1 MANYCTFIPSKGEE
15 LFKGLKKQFG
25 YKTARSIFLRAINP
39 DFINDYRN
47 TLTLDSE
54 GVPTLN
60 SVLGNSYMK
69 QFIGDTRMI
78 DSLESRYS
86 IMEDTY
92 DNYSTLIGDAYSFNT
107 TSPQRDDYIASV
119 AYTEDGKL
127 RIKIQRKTEATIS
140 EFNNQYQSQKL
151 NERLASIFKPLGIS
165 VGSLTEAEQKAGRVG
180 VTDFSKVREF
190 AVGFD
195 SLIRIANNK
204 EGAQALSEEFSHF
217 IIGVFRE
224 EPLVE
229 RSIQSL
235 VDHPE
240 SIREILGSDYED
252 VTNFYD
258 GNMELVAEEA
268 LGHVLRRNLIKE
280 DDIKST
286 PAPSLFRRFIKYIV
300 NIFKGFKSDDI
311 QDAISSADSSMSS
324 LAKSILDGTKKITE
338 SQIKASQREAQF
350 NDLSDRIER
359 NIEILRD
366 AAKVE
371 VKRYKISKGD
381 QNRSAAEQ
389 TVNEIL
395 SFTREDAD
403 TALGI
408 LNYANKALDQMRG
421 LEIQFMNIASYTP
434 AQKFSFLRSVKSYI
448 QSYGHFLDQLNEA
461 MNDELIEEDSMFLR
475 NFTIE
480 GDGVFTEDREVTLAD
495 ILKELNTASA
505 QLTSRFNKT
514 ALPAFAEFLK
524 PFMGDNI
531 VVPFGKYAGTTLS
544 VEQLLKEAPSDISLL
559 DRWLDSMADSSDVLL
574 QLFDAAVKKARDNAR
589 LKTIN
594 DIQAINKLRMD
605 FEKKGLTDFEWMF
618 EKDSNGDKSGNY
630 ISPVNYGQFNT
641 DREEFEN
648 YLTEKYGKNPTG
660 EEAIAKIA
668 ERKAWYDEHAASSFG
683 SPMPNP
689 VKYRNRDYD
698 NLSDTQ
704 KEFLERF
711 LSIKSGAD
719 SKLPENRVAR
729 NKAIQIRKR
738 GSQRIIDSL
747 GSPSTI
753 YENIKESISSSLLE
767 REDDDQIFGENRAKK
782 GMTDFAGNEFMTL
795 PVLYT
800 NRLKNPNELST
811 DVFGSLMS
819 YVYMTNNYE
828 QMDTIVDPLEI
839 GKTLVTDT
847 RKVRKTR
854 GGNPIIEKFSALDVD
869 VANKVFDSRTN
880 IEKKLQDYL
889 ESQVYGRYLKD
900 QGAVDVLGN
909 KVNVNKFVGLLLK
922 GSSLAQL
929 GFNWLANIANVATG
943 VGMQNIEAASREFFS
958 AKELAKADW
967 IYKSELLNYIPEVGS
982 RVQNS
987 KLALFG
993 ELFNIKQDYKN
1004 RVHSN
1009 QKKSLI
1015 ERLFGADLAFI
1026 GQGAGDHWLYNRTA
1040 IAMALREQ
1048 VLLDGKQMSLWDA
1061 LQVNDKFEGN
1071 SEIKELNYR
1080 DIKNLDGSDYD
1091 IGKMSR
1097 RIAHVNQS
1105 MFGIYNDE
1113 DANAASR
1120 VAVGRLLQQYRKW
1133 MKAQY
1138 NKRFQANQYNVT
1150 MGQFE
1155 EGYYRTIGR
1164 MANNLVRGGIAI
1176 SEQWDNMT
1184 DHEKANVRRA
1194 VTEMIQF
1201 FAVLALANLIE
1212 WPDDKNRPWALKLA
1226 EYSAKRLAHELG
1238 GLTPSPYM
1246 PQELLKTVS
1255 SPFPAASVIR
1265 NGFNLVNSIMDPR
1278 DWSNEIQSG
1287 PYEGLSTLEKNFIK
1301 APIPGVAQFRQ
1312 IDKFVSDI
1320 DTSIDFYARSY

>member
-1 MANYCTFIPSKGEE
+1 MANYCTYIPSKGED

-54 GVPTLN
+54 GVPTLE

-69 QFIGDTRMI
+69 QFIGDTKMI
-78 DSLESRYS
+78 NSLESNYS
-86 IMEDTY
+86 VMEDTY
-92 DNYSTLIGDAYSFNT
+92 DNYGTLVGDAYSFNT
-107 TSPQRDDYIASV
+107 TSPQRDDYVASV
-119 AYTEDGKL
+119 DYTEDGKL
-127 RIKIQRKTEATIS
+127 KVKIQRKTEATIS

-165 VGSLTEAEQKAGRVG
+165 VGSLTEAEQEAGRVG
-180 VTDFSKVREF
+180 VTDFSKAREF

-195 SLIRIANNK
+195 SLIRVANNK

-217 IIGVFRE
+217 IVGVFRK
-224 EPLVE
+224 EPLVK

-240 SIREILGSDYED
+240 SIREILGSDYDD
-252 VTNFYD
+252 VISFYN
-258 GNMELVAEEA
+258 GNIELVAEEA
-268 LGHVLRRNLIKE
+268 LGQILRNNLLQE
-280 DDIKST
+280 NNIKST
-286 PAPSLFRRFIKYIV
+286 PAPSLFRRFIKYIASM
-300 NIFKGFKSDDI
+300 FKGFKSSDV
-311 QDAISSADSSMSS
+311 QDAISMADSSMSS

-350 NDLSDRIER
+350 NDLSERVTR

-371 VKRYKISKGD
+371 VKRYKITRGEQKK
-381 QNRSAAEQ
+381 SAAEQ
-389 TVNEIL
+389 AVNEIL

-408 LNYANKALDQMRG
+408 LNYANKALEQMRT
-421 LEIQFMNIASYTP
+421 LEFQFMNIDSYTP
-434 AQKFSFLRSVKSYI
+434 AQKFAFLRSVKNYI
-448 QSYGHFLDQLNEA
+448 QSYGHFIDQLNEA
-461 MNDELIEEDSMFLR
+461 MNEDMMEEDNMFLR

-480 GDGVFTEDREVTLAD
+480 GDGIFTEDKTVTIAD
-495 ILKELNTASA
+495 VLKDLNTMSA

-524 PFMGDNI
+524 PFMGEDI
-531 VVPFGKYAGTTLS
+531 IVPFGKYAGTTIS
-544 VEQLLKEAPSDISLL
+544 VDQLLKEAPSDISFL

-574 QLFDAAVKKARDNAR
+574 QLFDAAVKKAKDKAR
-589 LKTIN
+589 LETIN
-594 DIQAINKLRMD
+594 NIQAINKLRID
-605 FEKKGLTDFEWMF
+605 YEKKGLTDFEWMF
-618 EKDSNGDKSGNY
+618 EKDSNGNKSGNY

-648 YLTEKYGKNPTG
+648 YLIDKYGKNPTG
-660 EEAIAKIA
+660 TEAIAKIA

-689 VKYRNRDYD
+689 VKYRNSDYD

-704 KEFLERF
+704 KEFLSKF
-711 LSIKSGAD
+711 LAIKSVAD
-719 SKLPENRVAR
+719 DKLPENRVAR

-753 YENIKESISSSLLE
+753 FDNIKESVASSLLE

-800 NRLKNPNELST
+800 NRLKDPNELST

-819 YVYMTNNYE
+819 YVYMANNYE
-828 QMDTIVDPLEI
+828 QMDAIVDPLEI
-839 GKTLVTDT
+839 GKTLVSET

-854 GGNPIIEKFSALDVD
+854 GGNPLIEKFSALDVD
-869 VANKVFDSRTN
+869 VVNKVFDSRTN
-880 IEKKLQDYL
+880 IEKKLQDYM
-889 ESQVYGRYLKD
+889 ESQVYGKYLKD

-909 KVNVNKFVGLLLK
+909 KVNVNKLVGLLLK

-943 VGMQNIEAASREFFS
+943 VGMQNIEAASGEFFS
-958 AKELAKADW
+958 AKELASADW
-967 IYKSELLNYIPEVGS
+967 AYKSALMEYIPEVGS

-987 KLALFG
+987 KLALFD

-1004 RVHSN
+1004 RVRGN
-1009 QKKSLI
+1009 QKKSLL
-1015 ERLFGADLAFI
+1015 ERMFGADLAFI

-1040 IAMALREQ
+1040 IAMAMREQ
-1048 VLLDGKQMSLWDA
+1048 VLLNGKQMSLWDA
-1061 LQVNDKFEGN
+1061 LQVQDKFGDN
-1071 SEIKELNYR
+1071 SDIKELNYR

-1091 IGKMSR
+1091 IGSMSR
-1097 RIAHVNQS
+1097 RMAHVNQS
-1105 MFGIYNDE
+1105 MFGIYND
-1113 DANAASR
+1113 DDMNAANR

-1150 MGQFE
+1150 MSQFE

-1164 MANNLVRGGIAI
+1164 MANNFVRGGVAL

-1184 DHEKANVRRA
+1184 EHEKANVRRA

-1226 EYSAKRLAHELG
+1226 EYSSKRLAHELG
-1238 GLTPSPYM
+1238 GLAPSPYM

-1265 NGFNLVNSIMDPR
+1265 NGFNLVNSAMDPR

-1287 PYEGLSTLEKNFIK
+1287 PYKGLSTLEKNFIK
-1301 APIPGVAQFRQ
+1301 APLPGVAQFRQ